1 MIIPFKIRE
10 NKGSFIMTLPKS
22 VGLHLELDKELKE
35 NKSVTLIAET
45 VENGVLLRFP
55 VEDEIER
62 FEL

>member
-1 MIIPFKIRE
+1 MVIPFKIRV

-22 VGLHLELDKELKE
+22 VGLHLELDKEFKE
-35 NKSVTLIAET
+35 KKFVVLIAEI
-45 VENGVLLRFP
+45 VEGGVLLRYP